1 VATDRPRASGR
12 DAIVPLNADL
22 RGRLAAMPFALGGA
36 PLGNLFSA
44 VTDADAIATIDR
56 AYARGV
62 RYFDTAPHYGHG
74 LSERRFGTALRGIP
88 RASYVLST
96 KVGRVL
102 RPDAAV
108 PAVQHGYVDGLPYA
122 QSFDYTAA
130 GFARALDDSSD
141 RLGTDFVD
149 IVYVHDL
156 DRATHGAGF
165 AAHFGALLDSGVP
178 ALAGLKAAGRIGAWG
193 IGVNGV
199 DISLDTL
206 RRADPD
212 VILLAGRYTLADQTA
227 LPLLLPEC
235 RRRAVAVVL
244 GGPFNSGILATG
256 ARPADGTAPY
266 FDYAPAHREVV
277 ARVAAIE
284 RVAAAFGVPL
294 RAAALQFPR
303 AEPAVAIVLAGA
315 RTPAELD
322 DNLAMLAH
330 PIPLEFWAQ
339 LRLRGLLPAEAL
351 MPGAAA

>member
-1 VATDRPRASGR
+1 VASCGQRTFGR
-12 DAIVPLNADL
+12 DSVVALNAEL

-44 VTDADAIATIDR
+44 VTEVDAVATIAH
-56 AYARGV
+56 AYTRGV

-74 LSERRFGTALRGIP
+74 LSERRFGIALRGIP
-88 RASYVLST
+88 RVSYVLST
-96 KVGRVL
+96 KVGRML

-108 PAVQHGYVDGLPYA
+108 PAVQHGYVGGLPYV
-122 QSFDYTAA
+122 QSFDYTGT
-130 GFARALDDSSD
+130 GFVRALDDSLE
-141 RLGTDFVD
+141 RLGTEFVD

-165 AAHFGALLDSGVP
+165 AAHFRALLDSGLP
-178 ALAGLKAAGRIGAWG
+178 ALAALKATGRIGAWG

-206 RRADPD
+206 RHADPD

-227 LPLLLPEC
+227 LPRLLPEC
-235 RRRAVAVVL
+235 RRRDVAIVL

-266 FDYAPAHREVV
+266 FDYAPATAEVV
-277 ARVAAIE
+277 AHVAAIE

-315 RTPAELD
+315 RTRAELD

-330 PIPLEFWAQ
+330 PIPPEFWAR
-339 LRLRGLLPAEAL
+339 LRLAGLLPATAHV
-351 MPGAAA
+351 PGAAA